1 VERVAR
7 REVDPDE
14 VVYYLLLTLVAL
26 VVLWLL
32 R

>member
-7 REVDPDE
+7 RQVDPDQ
-14 VVYYLLLTLVAL
+14 VVYYLLLAL
-26 VVLWLL
+26 LAAVMLWVL